1 MSLKNV
7 KIAPLSNHFGVSIDN
22 IDLSKGLTN
31 DSVDTIEELFF
42 DHHVLVFKKQNLNDD
57 EQLRFTE
64 YFGDLEVFPEAN
76 KTKNSPKTYH
86 VANVTLEGKHL
97 SDKDEQVIYQKIN
110 QRWHTDSSY
119 RFIPSKASLLY
130 GIEVLPHE
138 AEGGETEFANMF
150 LIYDSLKASLKKKLE
165 PLHMVH
171 YYEFGRRMFPEL
183 PPVSS
188 FEKENVPPVSH
199 PLIRLHDDRNNKRS
213 LFFTSNAGNEIGG
226 MSQEDG
232 AALHKRLFKIV
243 CDSEYIYKHRWEKGD
258 LVMWDNRC
266 LLHRAIPYDMNKYR
280 RVFRR
285 TTVGGKKAIKGP
297 FVTPSSLQ
305 VIGE

>member
-1 MSLKNV
+1 MSLNNW
-7 KIAPLSNHFGVSIDN
+7 KINSLSDHFGISIDN
-22 IDLSKGLTN
+22 IDLSKDLTN
-31 DSVDTIEELFF
+31 DSIETIEKLFF
-42 DHHVLVFKKQNLNDD
+42 DHHVLVFKKQNLSDE
-57 EQLRFTE
+57 EQLRFTG
-64 YFGDLEVFPEAN
+64 YFGDLEIFPEAN
-76 KTKNSPKTYH
+76 KTKDSSKTYH

-97 SDKDEQVIYQKIN
+97 TDKDEQVIYQKVN

-150 LIYDSLKASLKKKLE
+150 LIYDSLEDSLKEKLE

-183 PPVSS
+183 PPVST

-232 AALHKRLFKIV
+232 SALHKRLFKLV
-243 CDSEYIYKHRWEKGD
+243 CDSDYIYKHRWEKGD

-285 TTVGGKKAIKGP
+285 TTVGGQTAIKGP
-297 FVTPSSLQ
+297 FLTPSSLK
-305 VIGE
+305 